1 MLRARLGQQC
11 LCRLGEPDR
20 QHRAQLCVYDHQS
33 ENFTIHALLDWAQCT
48 PLMLNDYRQAPFH
61 RRLCISDRSMKYSPL
76 SCSYSGCLVG
86 CPWRVTAYRS
96 SIPHQER
103 PHSQKDEHQNWTVSS
118 FPPFT
123 VDPEDLFWGVGN
135 PWSTASSAPCGHSPR
150 QLQENYFYSSPC
162 RETSQVDKVIR
173 VYKPGVDF

>member
-103 PHSQKDEHQNWTVSS
+103 PHSQKDNTKTEQCLL
-118 FPPFT
+118 FPPSLWT
-123 VDPEDLFWGVGN
+123 LRTCSGGLGIHAPQPVLLRVAILPGSYRKIISIVPHAGKLLRWTKLSG
-135 PWSTASSAPCGHSPR
+135 STS
-150 QLQENYFYSSPC
+150 L
-162 RETSQVDKVIR
+162 
-173 VYKPGVDF
+173 